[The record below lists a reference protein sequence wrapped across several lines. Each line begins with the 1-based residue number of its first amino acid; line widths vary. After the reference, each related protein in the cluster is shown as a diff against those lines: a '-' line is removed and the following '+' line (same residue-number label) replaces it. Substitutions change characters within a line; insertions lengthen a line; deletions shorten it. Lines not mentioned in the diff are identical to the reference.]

1 MKLTK
6 SMGMFSNLGKPMKK
20 KGQVGIFSNMGGL
33 ATGIATLVIILVVAF
48 LIMAK
53 TKDQIE
59 TTDGVSYNDT
69 NGSMAWN
76 ATREMQNNTYSL
88 VGWVGLVV
96 IVAIGVLIL
105 GLVRQIRQA

>member
-1 MKLTK
+1 MKLQNFDGKIFT
-6 SMGMFSNLGKPMKK
+6 NLRKPMNK
-20 KGQVGIFSNMGGL
+20 KGEGIFSGLGGM
-33 ATGIATLVIILVVAF
+33 AISIATVAIVLIISF

-59 TTDGVSYNDT
+59 ITDGVAEYSDA

-76 ATREMQNNTYSL
+76 ATREMQNNTTSI

-105 GLVRQIRQA
+105 GLVRQIR